1 MSDSDPT
8 AQIVPVSPGEDA
20 LDGTPDAEI
29 VGILGDLLG
38 SAAENIEA
46 ALSHNTRRAYQGQWN
61 RFAQWCC
68 TMGLPLQMPIDERIL
83 LAYLTHLQKEGKAAS
98 TLTQA
103 YAAIRE
109 EHRVRGVDPV
119 PRLDGQLFRSW
130 SGARRKAARARQVD
144 KAKPLTPE
152 ELKATVRCCTG
163 TLGPRDAAM
172 LLVGWAGALR
182 REEICALNLADI
194 SASEQGLT
202 IAIRQSKTD
211 QLGEGHTIGIA
222 SAPGEPHCPVAVW
235 EDFLTN
241 DHPLADEDGDIAAW
255 GALPA
260 FPSRTGR
267 RLDPGD
273 VGRILIRRMRQAGL
287 ATKGYSAHSLRAGC
301 ITAAAKAGH
310 ALEAIQR
317 QSRHKSLEVLV
328 GYIRPATLF
337 EGNVT
342 QGLL

>member
-1 MSDSDPT
+1 MPEGDSEIVVIDSQTESLDNT
-8 AQIVPVSPGEDA
+8 AN
-20 LDGTPDAEI
+20 AEI

-46 ALSHNTRRAYQGQWN
+46 ALSHNTRRAYRGQWN

-68 TMGLPLQMPIDERIL
+68 TLGLPLQMPIDERVL

-130 SGARRKAARARQVD
+130 SGARRKAARGRKVD
-144 KAKPLTPE
+144 KAAPLSPDA
-152 ELKATVRCCTG
+152 LKAVVGCCTG
-163 TLGPRDAAM
+163 ALGPRDAA
-172 LLVGWAGALR
+172 LLLIGWAGALR
-182 REEICALNLADI
+182 REEICALNLSDVATSD
-194 SASEQGLT
+194 QGLT
-202 IAIRQSKTD
+202 ITIQKSKTD
-211 QLGEGHTIGIA
+211 QMGAGHMIGIA
-222 SAPGEPHCPVAVW
+222 ASPGEPYCPVAVW
-235 EDFLTN
+235 EDYREH
-241 DHPLADEDGDIAAW
+241 DHCGEEDA
-255 GALPA
+255 PA
-260 FPSRTGR
+260 FPSRTGQ

-273 VGRILIRRMRQAGL
+273 VSRILLRRMKQAGL
-287 ATKGYSAHSLRAGC
+287 NTKGFSAHSLRAGC
-301 ITAAAKAGH
+301 ITAAAQAGH
-310 ALEAIQR
+310 SLEAIQR